1 MAKVPVTVYTK
12 SNCPQCTMT
21 KKKLDQLGIIYT
33 EVNLEDHPDQ
43 VAAFKEQGLMAA
55 PIVTTDTK
63 AWSGFKLGKI
73 ESLAH
78 FIFSAEREDK
88 R

>member
-1 MAKVPVTVYTK
+1 MPKIPVTVYTK

-21 KKKLDQLGIIYT
+21 KKKFDQLGIIYQ
-33 EVNLEDHPDQ
+33 EVNLEDHPAK
-43 VAAFKEQGLMAA
+43 VAEFKERGLMAA

-63 AWSGFKLGKI
+63 EWSGFKLGKI

-78 FIFSAEREDK
+78 YLFSQER
-88 R
+88 